1 MADTGGDK
9 IVFNYDTLNLAVEM
23 SNVEKIVETERIFLL
38 PLGSVQKG
46 FLKGTI
52 SHKGGAVAV
61 IDLPLVF
68 GLEGTSQKGPSKVV
82 VVRDSD
88 IVLGLKIGNIEPT
101 FIWKDKLD
109 EAIYTEVDDRYTS
122 AIIELEGRTIKMV
135 DWKALYEE
143 AAQTMAS

>member
-9 IVFNYDTLNLAVEM
+9 IVFNYDTLSIAVEM
-23 SNVEKIVETERIFLL
+23 SNVEKIVETDRIFLL
-38 PLGSVQKG
+38 PLGTAQKG

-61 IDLPLVF
+61 IDLPSVF
-68 GLEGTSQKGPSKVV
+68 GLEGSAHKGPSKVV

-88 IVLGLKIGNIEPT
+88 IVMGLNIGNIEPT
-101 FIWKDKLD
+101 FVWKDKLD
-109 EAIYTEVDDRYTS
+109 EAIYTEVKDRYTS

-143 AAQTMAS
+143 AAQAMAS